1 MCKRRLMLY
10 FFSQILHMLS
20 AEGPVDNLH
29 AQHSSACQSDGK
41 EFISVSLPLVLAGE
55 RPRRGGPERE
65 QLGREPGPKEEGGG
79 EREHR
84 EFTTK
89 RREKAEPT
97 TVPTPSSADRYR
109 RD

>member
-1 MCKRRLMLY
+1 VCKRRLILY

-20 AEGPVDNLH
+20 AEGPVDKLH
-29 AQHSSACQSDGK
+29 AQHSSA
-41 EFISVSLPLVLAGE
+41 VSLMERSLFLCRCHLFWRERDLDGE
-55 RPRRGGPERE
+55 GQSESKWGGSRDPRRG
-65 QLGREPGPKEEGGG
+65 GGG